1 MPILKHLAIRKEMP
15 VLPALANS
23 LMVRK
28 NIKLTTAAMLTVT
41 VKPMAVILVTVVMV
55 LVVAVIINFSS
66 SPDIG

>member
-1 MPILKHLAIRKEMP
+1 MPRLKHLAIRREMP

-28 NIKLTTAAMLTVT
+28 NIKLTTAAMLTVA
-41 VKPMAVILVTVVMV
+41 VKPMTAIVDTVVMV
-55 LVVAVIINFSS
+55 LVVTVVINFSS